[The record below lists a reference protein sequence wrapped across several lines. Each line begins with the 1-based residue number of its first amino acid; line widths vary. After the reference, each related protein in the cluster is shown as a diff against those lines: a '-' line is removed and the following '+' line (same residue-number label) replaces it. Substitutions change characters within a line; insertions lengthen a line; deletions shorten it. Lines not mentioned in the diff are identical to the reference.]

1 MNTGGR
7 TPSLLC
13 VVGCHHKS
21 GRNQKTYIYIYIVTA
36 RQEYHWGMQGG
47 YSVSVTQ
54 GNNVNV
60 VPQFISPMNIAIVDP
75 KDLHAGHV
83 KICDDKSLV

>member
-1 MNTGGR
+1 M
-7 TPSLLC
+7 LLAAITNPAETKK
-13 VVGCHHKS
+13 H
-21 GRNQKTYIYIYIVTA
+21 IYIYIVTV

-47 YSVSVTQ
+47 CSVSVTQ